1 VTDTLDMAAAG
12 SVVADLIGVI
22 NSNRQYLS
30 EVDGAIGD
38 GDHGINMSKGFSQCG
53 ERLAKRATPPSL
65 PAALADLS
73 DALMGGIGG
82 SMGPL
87 YGSFFLDMSSVL
99 EGHALLDSPLF
110 YRALSAGIDAVQAI
124 GDAKVGD
131 KTLIDTLEP
140 ARAAYEAALAENRS
154 FRECLDAMTAAA
166 EGGMN
171 STRELRARVGRAS
184 RLGDRSIGVLDAG
197 ACSCF
202 LILRSMSES
211 LGALLAAA
219 ERGEKQGEKQ
229 TEKHP
234 A

>member
-1 VTDTLDMAAAG
+1 
-12 SVVADLIGVI
+12 VADLIGVI
-22 NSNRQYLS
+22 NTNRNYLS
-30 EVDGAIGD
+30 EIDGAIGD

-53 ERLAKRATPPSL
+53 ERLAKRAMPPSL
-65 PAALADLS
+65 PVSLADLS

-87 YGSFFLDMSSVL
+87 YGSFFLDMSGVL
-99 EGHALLDSPLF
+99 EAHALLDKQLF
-110 YRALSAGIDAVQAI
+110 YRALSAGIDAIQAI

-140 ARAAYEAALAENRS
+140 ARAAYGAALEDNLS

-166 EGGMN
+166 EAGMN
-171 STRELRARVGRAS
+171 STRDLRARVGRAS

-202 LILRSMSES
+202 LILRGMRES
-211 LGALLAAA
+211 LGALLEGAVSK
-219 ERGEKQGEKQ
+219 GSGSKQ
-229 TEKHP
+229 TGKQL